1 MNKRLLTLMLCLAAT
16 PLHAFNTT
24 EIPCARL
31 LDLGHMLSQK
41 AGSSQ
46 WQQLWQRVRK
56 AGYLNPG
63 NTSLRFEVPSAVLPA
78 LAQQTLARA
87 DQVRPVYETQ
97 AIYRRTFDDRIIGSR
112 NGQPLHALC
121 VQVDWRS
128 VPSGLSSLQDA
139 HMGSA
144 SLLSVYPCD

>member
-24 EIPCARL
+24 EVPCAIL
-31 LDLGHMLSQK
+31 IDLGHTLSQR

-56 AGYLNPG
+56 AGYLSPG
-63 NTSLRFEVPSAVLPA
+63 NTSLRFEVPSALLPA

-87 DQVRPVYETQ
+87 DHVRPVFETQ
-97 AIYRRTFDDRIIGSR
+97 AVYRRTFDDRIIGFR

-128 VPSGLSSLQDA
+128 VPAELRSLQDA
-139 HMGSA
+139 YVGSA
-144 SLLSVYPCD
+144 SLLSAYPCD

>member
-1 MNKRLLTLMLCLAAT
+1 MKKRLLTLMLCLAAT

-24 EIPCARL
+24 EVPCARL
-31 LDLGHMLSQK
+31 LELGDTLSQN

-56 AGYLNPG
+56 AGYLSPG
-63 NTSLRFEVPSAVLPA
+63 NTSLQFEVPSAVLPA

-112 NGQPLHALC
+112 NGQALHALC

-128 VPSGLSSLQDA
+128 VPSGLRSLQEA
-139 HMGSA
+139 HVGSA
-144 SLLSVYPCD
+144 SLLSAYPCD

>member
-24 EIPCARL
+24 EVPCARL
-31 LDLGHMLSQK
+31 LDLGHTLSQQ

-56 AGYLNPG
+56 AGYLNPD
-63 NTSLRFEVPSAVLPA
+63 NAALRFEVPSAVLPA

-87 DQVRPVYETQ
+87 DHARPVSETQ
-97 AIYRRTFDDRIIGSR
+97 AIYRRTFDDRIIGTR
-112 NGQPLHALC
+112 KGQPLHALC

-128 VPSGLSSLQDA
+128 MPSGLPGLEDA
-139 HMGSA
+139 HMRSA
-144 SLLSVYPCD
+144 SLLSAYPCD